1 MVLLQ
6 VSPTTINAA
15 KKYATLNGPGCQQ
28 INKPVVIRNPPFTKE
43 IEDQFEAFFSDKAN
57 VSMSSYKVDPRTNRP
72 ILYLLDQKESL
83 WKRYSEIY
91 PNGMK
96 RTTFMARI
104 EDGPYRYREDLGG
117 LCSICAEYGYEV
129 FDNLAK
135 IIRLHIKNLLVQVC
149 SLYNYLY
156 FFNKIIDKKNN
167 FIILLL

>member
-1 MVLLQ
+1 MLVLIQ
-6 VSPTTINAA
+6 VSSTTINAA

-43 IEDQFEAFFSDKAN
+43 IKDQFEAFFSDKAN

-104 EDGPYRYREDLGG
+104 ENGSYSYCEDLRG
-117 LCSICAEYGYEV
+117 LCSICAEYEYEV
-129 FDNLAK
+129 FDDLVK
-135 IIRLHIKNLLVQVC
+135 IIKLYIENLSV
-149 SLYNYLY
+149 
-156 FFNKIIDKKNN
+156 
-167 FIILLL
+167 